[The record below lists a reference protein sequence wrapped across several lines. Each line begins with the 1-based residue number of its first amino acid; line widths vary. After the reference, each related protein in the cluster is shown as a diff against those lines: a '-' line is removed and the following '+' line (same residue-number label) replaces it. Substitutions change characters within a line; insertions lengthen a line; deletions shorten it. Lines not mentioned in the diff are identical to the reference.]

1 MLTVEYRTACNVYI
15 CLTLLVVVFQ

>member
-1 MLTVEYRTACNVYI
+1 MLTVEYKTACNVYI